1 MDSGNRWATSAHCAG
16 AVDLVLSGDISAQ
29 NGVARLVVFRHVGS
43 LDQRKCAVSA
53 LQFLAHNPDVWVAR
67 ATRCALHDLFVE
79 DSWRLFTQNRDAMAQ
94 VRLDYDEVVTDTG
107 YQVAASVS
115 PTIPSAPVPPEIVL
129 DQDDEVDADSL
140 ESF

>member
-16 AVDLVLSGDISAQ
+16 VVDLVLSGDISAQ

-94 VRLDYDEVVTDTG
+94 VWLDYDEVVTDTG
-107 YQVAASVS
+107 YQAAASVS

-129 DQDDEVDADSL
+129 DQDDEADADSL